1 MVNKYGKWTWLLLML
16 VPWFY
21 GPALLNLFA
30 RWSEQEEYS
39 HGFVIPLVSL
49 YIVWERWAAVRAQA
63 GSGSWWGVPLLFFA
77 LVMLV
82 VGEISALYF
91 LIHYSF
97 IILLLGLSL
106 SLLGTACTR
115 LLLAPILILCFA
127 IPLPYFIEVMLTAR
141 LQLWSSELGVS
152 MIRMTGMPVLL
163 SGNII
168 DLGVTQLEVV
178 EACSGLRY
186 LFPLMSLGFLL
197 AYFYRASFW
206 KRAVVFLSTVP
217 ITIVMNSL
225 RIAATGI
232 LVDRYGAE
240 MAEGLVH
247 DLEGWVIFACCL
259 VVLVVQVWLLERFTT
274 GRRLLQVLGMEK
286 SEQPMAKNSNFLV
299 FNKPAACALTLCL
312 VTFAGLFWVERR
324 QDTELPATHL
334 SLFPT
339 VLGYWF
345 GEREPL
351 SGRAISRLQL
361 SDYVMINFVHQDH
374 SVPVNFYVAYYANQR
389 KGQSPH
395 SPRVCI
401 PGGGWQIVEFGRI
414 ARGDQLVNR
423 AIITRDG
430 ERQLVYYWFAERG
443 VVVANEYYKKWLLFQ
458 DFVATGRSDGAL
470 IRVTTPILPGQD
482 ITEADERLSAFI
494 DHAEPVLMSYLP
506 AAENIYTSMGF
517 ATPEKLSKLN
527 LDTGI

>member
-1 MVNKYGKWTWLLLML
+1 MMTQYGKWTLPLLAL

-30 RWSEQEEYS
+30 RWGEQEEYS
-39 HGFVIPLVSL
+39 HGFLIPLVSL
-49 YIVWERWAAVRAQA
+49 YIVWERWGAIRASAA
-63 GSGSWWGVPLLFFA
+63 GGSWWGVPVLLIA
-77 LVMLV
+77 LILLV

-91 LIHYSF
+91 FIHYSF
-97 IILLLGLSL
+97 VILLLGLAL
-106 SLLGTACTR
+106 ALLGLACAR
-115 LLLAPILILCFA
+115 LLMAPILILCFA
-127 IPLPYFIEVMLTAR
+127 IPLPYFIEVMLTAK

-152 MIRMTGMPVLL
+152 MIRLTGMPVLL

-186 LFPLMSLGFLL
+186 LFPLMSIGFLL

-206 KRAVVFLSTVP
+206 KRALVFLSTVP
-217 ITIVMNSL
+217 ITIIMNSL
-225 RIAATGI
+225 RIAATGV
-232 LVDRYGAE
+232 LVDLYGVE

-259 VVLVVQVWLLERFTT
+259 VVLVAEIWLLERLTT
-274 GRRLLQVLGMEK
+274 GRRLHQVLGMDK
-286 SEQPMAKNSNFLV
+286 SEQPEGPASAFAI
-299 FNKPAACALTLCL
+299 NKPAVSALSLCL
-312 VTFAGLFWVERR
+312 LTFAGLFWVDRR
-324 QDTELPATHL
+324 QDADLPATHL

-351 SGRAISRLQL
+351 SSRAFSRLQL
-361 SDYVMINFVHQDH
+361 SDYLMINFVHQDH
-374 SVPVNFYVAYYANQR
+374 PVPVNFYVAYYANQR

-401 PGGGWQIVEFGRI
+401 PGGGWQIVEFSRI
-414 ARGDQLVNR
+414 PRGAHQVNR
-423 AIITRDG
+423 AIITREG

-443 VVVANEYYKKWLLFQ
+443 TVVANEYYKKWLLFH
-458 DFVATGRSDGAL
+458 DFVTTGRSDGTL
-470 IRVTTPILPGQD
+470 IRVTTPILPDQD
-482 ITEADERLSAFI
+482 ITEADRRLTAFI
-494 DHAEPVLMSYLP
+494 DRAEPVLMSYLP
-506 AAENIYTSMGF
+506 AAENLYS
-517 ATPEKLSKLN
+517 PEGLSRSSA
-527 LDTGI
+527 GY

>member
-1 MVNKYGKWTWLLLML
+1 MIQKLGKWPLLLLVL

-21 GPALLNLFA
+21 GPALLNLVA
-30 RWSEQEEYS
+30 RWGEQEEYS

-49 YIVWERWAAVRAQA
+49 YIVWERWAAIRALVA
-63 GSGSWWGVPLLFFA
+63 PGGWWGVPVLLLA
-77 LVMLV
+77 LLMLV

-97 IILLLGLSL
+97 IFLLLGLAL
-106 SLLGTACTR
+106 VLLGIGCTR
-115 LLLAPILILCFA
+115 LLMAPILILCFA
-127 IPLPYFIEVMLTAR
+127 IPLPYFIEIMLTAK

-152 MIRMTGMPVLL
+152 MIRLTGMPVLL

-197 AYFYRASFW
+197 AYFYRAPLW

-240 MAEGLVH
+240 MAEGLIH

-259 VVLVVQVWLLERFTT
+259 VVLVAEVWLLERLTT
-274 GRRLLQVLGMEK
+274 GRRLHHVLGMDK
-286 SEQPMAKNSNFLV
+286 TDDQVVSASGFVLG
-299 FNKPAACALTLCL
+299 KPAASALFLCALTFS
-312 VTFAGLFWVERR
+312 TLFLVERR
-324 QDTELPATHL
+324 QDADLPATHL

-345 GEREPL
+345 GERDPL
-351 SGRAISRLQL
+351 SSGAFSRLQL
-361 SDYVMINFVHQDH
+361 SDYVMINFMHQDH
-374 SVPVNFYVAYYANQR
+374 PVPVNFYVAYYANQR

-401 PGGGWQIVEFGRI
+401 PGGGWQIVEFGRVQ
-414 ARGDQLVNR
+414 RGDQLVNR

-443 VVVANEYYKKWLLFQ
+443 TVVANEYYKKWLLFR
-458 DFVATGRSDGAL
+458 DFVTTGRSDGAL
-470 IRVTTPILPGQD
+470 IRVTTPILPDQD
-482 ITEADERLSAFI
+482 ISEADRRLIGFI
-494 DHAEPVLMSYLP
+494 DQAEPVLMSYLP
-506 AAENIYTSMGF
+506 AAHSVAHAVGLRN
-517 ATPEKLSKLN
+517 
-527 LDTGI
+527 